1 MSQQILSELVA
12 NVAAVHVT
20 IGQQVGAGTEVALLE
35 SMKMEIPVLA
45 EAPGTVEAVHIA
57 PGDLVQEG
65 DSLIV
70 LSD

>member
-20 IGQQVGAGTEVALLE
+20 IGQQVEPGTEVALLE